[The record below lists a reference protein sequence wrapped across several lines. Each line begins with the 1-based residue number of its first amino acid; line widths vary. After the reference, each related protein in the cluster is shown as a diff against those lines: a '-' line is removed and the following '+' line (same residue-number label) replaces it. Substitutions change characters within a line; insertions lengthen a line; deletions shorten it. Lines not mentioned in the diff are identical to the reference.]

1 MVGMTMNH
9 KSKRMEQHQN
19 KLRNRALKEKD
30 DEKRKDY
37 WSLYF
42 DAKAI
47 EAEHDSQLKESHVC
61 RLLDIMTVYGAKDM
75 ILEDERENPPE
86 EKPPKPD
93 DEPPDHNDN
102 IPPRQM
108 GLWE

>member
-1 MVGMTMNH
+1 MMNH

-19 KLRNRALKEKD
+19 KLRNRALKEND
-30 DEKRKDY
+30 EEKRKDY

-47 EAEHDSQLKESHVC
+47 EYEHDSNLKEAHVC
-61 RLLDIMTVYGAKDM
+61 RLLDMMTVYGAKDM

-86 EKPPKPD
+86 DKPDKPD
-93 DEPPDHNDN
+93 DEPPDHDDK

-108 GLWE
+108 GFWE